1 MYKVVVSKNSVLT
14 PAVINSDDENDECR
28 KLHVVKIYE
37 KEKEKE
43 EDMKI
48 KFPEIDYAHISV
60 DVMGT
65 YTAICDNSGN
75 IKVSKIPT
83 FQDAIDILETKL
95 SITNSNVS
103 LLNSTVSTFKDDL
116 INADKKTE
124 TDFATF
130 KTETR
135 DTITSYQTE
144 TRDTITS
151 YQTEIDALKKIID
164 GYQEDLNREKLKT
177 TNLQERMLVMEH
189 AYHALLER
197 VSELENN

>member
-28 KLHVVKIYE
+28 KLHVVKIY
-37 KEKEKE
+37 EKEKE

-95 SITNSNVS
+95 SITNFNVS
-103 LLNSTVSTFKDDL
+103 LLNSIVSTFKDDL

-130 KTETR
+130 K
-135 DTITSYQTE
+135 TE